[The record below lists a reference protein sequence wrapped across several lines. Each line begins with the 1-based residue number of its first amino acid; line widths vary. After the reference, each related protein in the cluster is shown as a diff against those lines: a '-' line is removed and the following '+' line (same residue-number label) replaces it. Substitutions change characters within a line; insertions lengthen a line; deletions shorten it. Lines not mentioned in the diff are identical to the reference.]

1 MEGDL
6 LASKQPLNLALTLAL
21 ALPPANILL
30 APASAPRLPAC
41 LLQNEIQSALPKIV
55 TAGFKAVRL
64 IYYFTAGVQEVG
76 GRVPVSAA
84 GESIRADGAANKHA
98 PPGQSAWLGVDSQR
112 LPALAALLCLAAW
125 LCAQA
130 VLVHRHIPHSTRSH
144 PRVATLPGRCAGA
157 VLADPGAHQGAPGGG
172 RHPL

>member
-6 LASKQPLNLALTLAL
+6 WASKQPLNRARTLAL

-64 IYYFTAGVQEVG
+64 IYYFTAGVQEV
-76 GRVPVSAA
+76 SAC
-84 GESIRADGAANKHA
+84 
-98 PPGQSAWLGVDSQR
+98 QY
-112 LPALAALLCLAAW
+112 
-125 LCAQA
+125 
-130 VLVHRHIPHSTRSH
+130 
-144 PRVATLPGRCAGA
+144 
-157 VLADPGAHQGAPGGG
+157 
-172 RHPL
+172 